1 MEKIKYTER
10 RKHKRYE
17 TRNQAIAMV
26 KSQPGQLDS
35 ISEMSKGEVGMAV
48 YKSKPHKLGQI
59 VNVGRGGLSFS
70 YISKEYQGDKV
81 DEIDILLADDDFYLK
96 NIQFKTIIDAPLE
109 DENNLS
115 PLEMKT
121 QSIKFINMTT
131 RQSLKLEYF
140 LKYHT
145 KTKNNKYEMMFD

>member
-26 KSQPGQLDS
+26 KSESGKLDC
-35 ISEMSKGEVGMAV
+35 ISKMSKGEVGMAV
-48 YKSKPHKLGQI
+48 YKSRPHKLGQI
-59 VNVGRGGLSFS
+59 LNVGRGGLSFS
-70 YISKEYQGDKV
+70 YISKKNQKNKV

-96 NIQFKTIIDAPLE
+96 NIQFKTILDASLE
-109 DENNLS
+109 DDNNFS

-145 KTKNNKYEMMFD
+145 KNYKSETAFN

>member
-26 KSQPGQLDS
+26 KSQPGQLGS
-35 ISEMSKGEVGMAV
+35 ISNMSKGEVGMAV
-48 YKSKPHKLGQI
+48 YKSKPYKLGQI

-70 YISKEYQGDKV
+70 YISKENQGDKV
-81 DEIDILLADDDFYLK
+81 DEIDILLADDDFYLES
-96 NIQFKTIIDAPLE
+96 IQFKTILDTSLE
-109 DENNLS
+109 NENNLS
-115 PLEMKT
+115 PLGMKT

-145 KTKNNKYEMMFD
+145 KDNRSEMMFD

>member
-1 MEKIKYTER
+1 MQKIKYTER
-10 RKHKRYE
+10 RKHKRYA

-26 KSQPGQLDS
+26 KSESGKLDS
-35 ISEMSKGEVGMAV
+35 ISKMSKGEVGMAV
-48 YKSKPHKLGQI
+48 YKSRPHKLGQI
-59 VNVGRGGLSFS
+59 LNVGRGGLSFS
-70 YISKEYQGDKV
+70 YISKENQGDKI
-81 DEIDILLADDDFYLK
+81 DEIDILLADDDFYLE
-96 NIQFKTIIDAPLE
+96 NIQFKTILDTSLE
-109 DENNLS
+109 GDNTLS

-145 KTKNNKYEMMFD
+145 KHYKSETAFN